1 MIAPRS
7 KTPTATRPPPWAT
20 TLDDISRWPAVAR
33 HAAIALLFI
42 GLLAAGYVAH
52 LHHQIRDLAAAK
64 RQGRALT
71 TTLEAKQRD
80 LVDPDAFNAYLQTL
94 EARLDAML
102 RQLPRRA
109 EVAALVNDIAD
120 LGRANR
126 LTLHSLSPAA
136 ERLQA
141 GYVELPIDIVVAG
154 GYYSLGQFVYN
165 IAMLPRIV
173 SLQPITLT
181 PTDRPDVLTLSAQA
195 MIYWSA
201 PDAAQRP

>member
-1 MIAPRS
+1 M
-7 KTPTATRPPPWAT
+7 
-20 TLDDISRWPAVAR
+20 
-33 HAAIALLFI
+33 
-42 GLLAAGYVAH
+42 
-52 LHHQIRDLAAAK
+52 
-64 RQGRALT
+64 
-71 TTLEAKQRD
+71 
-80 LVDPDAFNAYLQTL
+80 DPDAFNAYLQTL

-154 GYYSLGQFVYN
+154 GYHPLGQFAHN
-165 IAMLPRIV
+165 IATLPRIV